1 MAEKC
6 IATALSG
13 QQCGCWALK
22 GETECLFHSKS
33 ERAAELRR
41 KAHHPG
47 GFISRRELLRTLT
60 KDFRELAS
68 KTDEESR
75 RQRLRLVP
83 LLHEMINETQQLAKL
98 KRLAKEKG
106 LL

>member
-1 MAEKC
+1 MLC
-6 IATALSG
+6 QALNSKG
-13 QQCGCWALK
+13 QPCEVYALK
-22 GETECLFHSKS
+22 GEDRCLFHSTS
-33 ERAAELRR
+33 EKAKALRE

-47 GFISRRELLRTLT
+47 GFISRQELLRTLT

-68 KTDEESR
+68 RTDEESR

-83 LLHEMINETQQLAKL
+83 LLHELINETQQLAKL
-98 KRLAKEKG
+98 KKLAKEKG